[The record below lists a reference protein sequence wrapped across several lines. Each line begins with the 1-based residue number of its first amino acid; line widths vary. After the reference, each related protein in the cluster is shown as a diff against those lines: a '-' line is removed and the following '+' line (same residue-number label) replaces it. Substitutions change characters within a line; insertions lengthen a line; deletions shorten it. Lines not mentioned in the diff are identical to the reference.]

1 MTIPS
6 PWLPTYLS
14 SMPLGS
20 LQTRSTPRTSTSRSG
35 IPSLDAWIPSS
46 QSLKI
51 SPLLTS
57 GSSSLPP
64 TTTTTLVLRKA
75 RRRLVQPRVL
85 PHPRCQYIVERRTP
99 PYGLHGRNGTGKST
113 STHAIDGG
121 WAFPD
126 ISFRPTQR
134 EMMAEVVSALKTEA
148 NGRQPR

>member
-1 MTIPS
+1 MTILS
-6 PWLPTYLS
+6 PRLPTYLS

-64 TTTTTLVLRKA
+64 TTTTTTLVLRKA

-85 PHPRCQYIVERRTP
+85 PHLRCQYIVERRTP
-99 PYGLHGRNGTGKST
+99 PLRSPRKERNRKVHFNACHRWWVGVPRHFVQTCPTRDDGRGR
-113 STHAIDGG
+113 
-121 WAFPD
+121 
-126 ISFRPTQR
+126 FRPQD
-134 EMMAEVVSALKTEA
+134 
-148 NGRQPR
+148 